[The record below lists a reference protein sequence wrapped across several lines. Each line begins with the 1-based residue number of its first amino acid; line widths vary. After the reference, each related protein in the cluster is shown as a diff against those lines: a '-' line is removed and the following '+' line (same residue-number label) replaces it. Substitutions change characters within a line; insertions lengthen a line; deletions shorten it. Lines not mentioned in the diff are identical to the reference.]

1 MRISQYR
8 KTIAALCC
16 AAGLVSTPALAETG
30 TSDRWNSSGTIYLWG
45 SGIQGDLS
53 NGGDIDISFGDIL
66 DDLAFAFMGTLVT
79 RKDKWSFGGD
89 FIYLNLKIDN
99 STNIPLSSV
108 PGATVDLKAKTDINS
123 WVINLL
129 AGYNMVSTEQ
139 ATLDAIFGAR
149 YLSLDSDLTLK
160 VNSLQGRTLSD
171 SDAVW
176 DGVIGIRGVLNLNK
190 KWYLPYYADIGT
202 GQSDNTWQ
210 LLGGVGYRYNW
221 GDIKL
226 VYRHIEWD
234 LGSDGLVETMSIS
247 GPAFGAT
254 WYF

>member
-1 MRISQYR
+1 MEISKYH

-16 AAGLVSTPALAETG
+16 AACMVSTPALAETG
-30 TSDRWNSSGTIYLWG
+30 TSDNWNSSGTIYLWG
-45 SGIQGDLS
+45 SGIQSDLR

-79 RKDKWSFGGD
+79 RKDKWGFGGD
-89 FIYLNLKIDN
+89 FIYLNAKIDN
-99 STNIPLSSV
+99 SANIPLSAV
-108 PGATVDLKAKTDINS
+108 PGATVDLKAKSDITS

-129 AGYNMVSTEQ
+129 AGYNMISTEQ
-139 ATLDAIFGAR
+139 ATLDAIFGTR
-149 YLSLDSDLTLK
+149 YFSLDSDLTLK
-160 VNSLQGRTLSD
+160 VNSLSGRTLND
-171 SDAVW
+171 SQAVW
-176 DGVIGIRGVLNLNK
+176 DGVIGLRGELNLNK

-210 LLGGVGYRYNW
+210 LMGGVGYRYNW
-221 GDIKL
+221 GELKL

-234 LGSDGLVETMSIS
+234 LGSDGLIETINIS

-254 WYF
+254 WNF